1 MNRLSVNV
9 LLKSVIGVLA
19 GALVIAL
26 ASGALDSWNR
36 LKSVD
41 RIAAAANASAQMFT
55 ALHNLRLDRAMT
67 GRALR
72 NDAVMAALNPDIQSS
87 RNAEMPALKGAL
99 DILKTM
105 DFPEHGALLPAF
117 ESQVAKL
124 TSLQQETEAAL
135 RLHSGMV
142 NVNEAYAATFGS
154 VGAAIGTI
162 V

>member
-26 ASGALDSWNR
+26 SSGAFDSWTR

-41 RIAAAANASAQMFT
+41 RIAVAANASAQMFT

-72 NDAVMAALNPDIQSS
+72 TDAVLPALNPDIQAA
-87 RNAEMPALKGAL
+87 RNAEMPALKVAL
-99 DILKTM
+99 EMLKTM
-105 DFPEHGALLPAF
+105 DFPEHQSLVSAF
-117 ESQVAKL
+117 ESQVGKL
-124 TSLQQETEAAL
+124 TS
-135 RLHSGMV
+135 
-142 NVNEAYAATFGS
+142 
-154 VGAAIGTI
+154 
-162 V
+162 

>member
-9 LLKSVIGVLA
+9 LLKSVIGLLA

-26 ASGALDSWNR
+26 AAGAFESWTK

-67 GRALR
+67 ARALR
-72 NDAVMAALNPDIQSS
+72 GDPVMATLNPDIQSS
-87 RNAEMPALKGAL
+87 RNAEMPALKAAL

-105 DFPEHGALLPAF
+105 DFPDRSALLAAF
-117 ESQVAKL
+117 EAEVAKL
-124 TSLQQETEAAL
+124 AALQQESEAAL
-135 RLHSGMV
+135 RQPKP
-142 NVNEAYAATFGS
+142 ARPAALEKQYTDVS
-154 VGAAIGTI
+154 SAMISQL
-162 V
+162 

>member
-55 ALHNLRLDRAMT
+55 ALHNLRLDRSIS
-67 GRALR
+67 GRAIR
-72 NDAVMAALNPDIQSS
+72 TDAVMSPLAPDIQSARS
-87 RNAEMPALKGAL
+87 AEMPALKAAL
-99 DILKTM
+99 ETLKTM
-105 DFPEHGALLPAF
+105 DFPERNSLLSAF
-117 ESQVAKL
+117 EAQVGKVA
-124 TSLQQETEAAL
+124 SMQQETEAAL
-135 RLHSGMV
+135 RQPK
-142 NVNEAYAATFGS
+142 
-154 VGAAIGTI
+154 
-162 V
+162 